1 MQLKSRSHRLSIA
14 IPLIAAMFG
23 LVSSGCSPT
32 IHQHKLSFIKSAA
45 IVGFEADARPTSTTQ
60 LQPSPSATHQAYT
73 LLSHSLSETLGWS
86 MTQKSELTSAPLYA
100 SAYSR
105 YNSEGLLNLM
115 NPRVASPTNGNS
127 AGIMWSHH
135 ARELDSSE
143 RLALMNEL
151 KTDAL
156 AIAQVNIEPCATRT
170 TAFESEATYQA
181 SIKFEVYGR
190 ETQAPIW
197 TDRWAV
203 GEPSNMASINTTE
216 ERDAAYLEAIKLA
229 YDNLLVRYQTH
240 K

>member
-1 MQLKSRSHRLSIA
+1 M
-14 IPLIAAMFG
+14 
-23 LVSSGCSPT
+23 
-32 IHQHKLSFIKSAA
+32 
-45 IVGFEADARPTSTTQ
+45 TTQ
-60 LQPSPSATHQAYT
+60 
-73 LLSHSLSETLGWS
+73 
-86 MTQKSELTSAPLYA
+86 SELTSAPLYI
-100 SAYSR
+100 STYSR
-105 YNSEGLLNLM
+105 YNNDGLLNIVNQTL
-115 NPRVASPTNGNS
+115 ASPTDHP

-135 ARELDSSE
+135 ARQMDSAE

-156 AIAQVNIEPCATRT
+156 AIAQVNIEPCATRN

-197 TDRWAV
+197 TDRWAI
-203 GEPSNMASINTTE
+203 GEPSDMASINTAE